1 MYTLDDD
8 DICNY
13 VIFGSYVYDINNKLI
28 TLSVSENIN
37 GSITNKEIGK
47 IENVEIDSENGGI
60 SGSFNFDDLCVN
72 LEDGYKEKEYS
83 FSLTYIP
90 DDNLEQYLID
100 LGKDDV
106 LDDYVLTQA
115 LSTIGSLILR
125 AEDKFQDD
133 QSIDFYD
140 FNNRFENRL
149 TNLAGIEELPSLTT
163 LDLSGHNLD
172 SINISKNTSL
182 TSFFAKFNTFKKINT
197 NNNPDLVQFH
207 IDANEVV
214 PELNFEEN
222 IKLQALTIADISIE
236 GSIGNQETDFISL
249 ENLVDLEF
257 LDLNS
262 CNLISSI
269 DVSNNIKLVE
279 LRASYNKL
287 SSIDLTLNNDIK
299 HLYLSGNELNE
310 IDLSNLENLE
320 TLFINQNALENISLD
335 NNKALKKLHIC
346 CNDLQGTVDVSMIDN
361 LVELEIE
368 GNSNLNCIKVN
379 QNQLDDLMVNWKVP
393 DNVTVSLDCN

>member
-90 DDNLEQYLID
+90 DDNLEQYLIA

-125 AEDKFQDD
+125 AINFKTV
-133 QSIDFYD
+133 I
-140 FNNRFENRL
+140 NRFL
-149 TNLAGIEELPSLTT
+149 
-163 LDLSGHNLD
+163 
-172 SINISKNTSL
+172 
-182 TSFFAKFNTFKKINT
+182 
-197 NNNPDLVQFH
+197 
-207 IDANEVV
+207 
-214 PELNFEEN
+214 
-222 IKLQALTIADISIE
+222 
-236 GSIGNQETDFISL
+236 
-249 ENLVDLEF
+249 
-257 LDLNS
+257 
-262 CNLISSI
+262 
-269 DVSNNIKLVE
+269 
-279 LRASYNKL
+279 
-287 SSIDLTLNNDIK
+287 
-299 HLYLSGNELNE
+299 
-310 IDLSNLENLE
+310 
-320 TLFINQNALENISLD
+320 
-335 NNKALKKLHIC
+335 
-346 CNDLQGTVDVSMIDN
+346 
-361 LVELEIE
+361 
-368 GNSNLNCIKVN
+368 
-379 QNQLDDLMVNWKVP
+379 
-393 DNVTVSLDCN
+393 